1 MSVLVFENDMLVLV
15 LEERSMLVVVLDEC
29 SMLVVVLDERDMLV
43 KERVSESGYGLVVM
57 KMVQLEESQ
66 SQ

>member
-1 MSVLVFENDMLVLV
+1 
-15 LEERSMLVVVLDEC
+15 MLVVVLDEC

-43 KERVSESGYGLVVM
+43 KERVSESGYGLVLM